1 MANLVPSLDCLST
14 VTETIF
20 CFESSRAIIKLFISV
35 AGLAVELVDGL
46 AVISAGRGAAWP
58 SPLRTKTPVRTAIA
72 KIELISHFKNDGIR
86 FTLDTDLDPKCIR
99 SLWVGLNTAYLIY

>member
-1 MANLVPSLDCLST
+1 
-14 VTETIF
+14 
-20 CFESSRAIIKLFISV
+20 
-35 AGLAVELVDGL
+35 
-46 AVISAGRGAAWP
+46 
-58 SPLRTKTPVRTAIA
+58 VRTAIA